1 MDVIAPTSSAAAAN
15 RASADLVLGGMTCAA
30 CAARIE
36 RVLNKVPGTHAAVNF
51 ATERARIDY
60 DPAVTGVDDFIA
72 AVRKAGYD
80 AARPP
85 ATSTPAAIVDTG
97 AEWTVFWVA
106 AVLTAPFLWQMAGM
120 MTGDHHDWIP
130 RPVQFL
136 LAAPV
141 QFWAGRRFYVG
152 AWKSLAGGG
161 ANMDVLVAMG
171 TTVAFAYST
180 VITAMR
186 LPHHVYFE
194 ASAMVIALVL
204 AGKLLEG
211 RARHRM
217 TAALTELARLQP
229 GTARRE
235 SPDGAITE
243 VPVEQLV
250 PGDIFLVRP
259 GDAIP
264 VDGTVVDG
272 QSAVDQALLTGESIP
287 VGKQAGDPVFAA
299 TINGDGRLRCRAQ
312 AVGAGT
318 VLAGIIRLIED
329 AQASKAPIQQ
339 LADRIAAIFVP
350 AVLLIA
356 LGTVAGW
363 VLAGNME
370 AGIVNAVAVLVIACP
385 CALGLATPTAVVVA
399 TGRGARE
406 GILIRNAEALEN
418 AARLGVMVFDKTGT
432 LTSGRPEVRTITP
445 AAGSTETDVLAVAA
459 ALERD
464 SEHPLAQAV
473 LRAAHARALVPPGLD
488 GFLSTPGR
496 GVTGRIGDVP
506 VLLGSPAFLASQG
519 IAGDEA
525 TVAGLAGTGATVI
538 AVARNQ
544 RLLGHIAIA
553 DRLRPT
559 AAAAVRALQQRG
571 ITTCMLT
578 GDNAAAAAAIAR
590 AVGIDRYEAALLP
603 ADKAARIAALKAG
616 GTRVG
621 MTGDGINDAP
631 ALASADVSFAMA
643 SGADIAVR
651 SADITLM
658 RSDPATLVAAIDLSR
673 AALSKIRQNLFFAFV
688 YNAIGIPLACA
699 GLLNPVFAGAAMAL
713 SSVSVVTNALLLNR
727 WRPATLS

>member
-1 MDVIAPTSSAAAAN
+1 MNAIVPARSAAVAN
-15 RASADLVLGGMTCAA
+15 RATSDLVVGGMTCAA

-36 RVLNKVPGTHAAVNF
+36 RVLNKLPGTHASVNF

-60 DPAVTGVDDFIA
+60 DPAVAGVDDFIA
-72 AVRKAGYD
+72 AIRKAGYD
-80 AARPP
+80 ATRPP
-85 ATSTPAAIVDTG
+85 AASTPAAITDTN

-106 AVLTAPFLWQMAGM
+106 ALLTAPFLWQMAGM

-211 RARHRM
+211 RARRRM
-217 TAALTELARLQP
+217 TAALTDLARLQP
-229 GTARRE
+229 RTARRE
-235 SPDGAITE
+235 SPDGTVTE

-264 VDGTVVDG
+264 VDGTVADG
-272 QSAVDQALLTGESIP
+272 RSAVDQALLTGESIP
-287 VGKQAGDPVFAA
+287 VAKQAGDPVFAA

-318 VLAGIIRLIED
+318 VLAGVIRLIED

-363 VLAGNME
+363 VLAGDME

-432 LTSGRPEVRTITP
+432 LTSGRPEVRTIAP

-473 LRAAHARALVPPGLD
+473 LRAAQARALMPPGLD

-496 GVTGRIGDVP
+496 GVAGRIGGAA

-519 IAGDEA
+519 IAGDDA
-525 TVAGLAGTGATVI
+525 TAAELAETGASVI
-538 AVARNQ
+538 AVARDQ
-544 RLLGHIAIA
+544 RLLGHIALA
-553 DRLRPT
+553 DRLRPS

-571 ITTCMLT
+571 IATCMLT
-578 GDNAAAAAAIAR
+578 GDNPASAAAIAQ

-727 WRPATLS
+727 WRAATLS